1 MNHLLRTLLLGMV
14 LFPLMLAAQYH
25 DLVLKVRVSDA
36 DGKPLAF
43 PIIKAVDV
51 NNRNGEGYHL
61 LGDANGRIENRMT
74 SVSRRAWAYEL
85 EVKAEGYASEQ
96 LVLDGSEFDMTVA
109 TSDLWTFEME
119 IRLQRKLE
127 DKDMDRGLTRCA
139 YDAKRD
145 RFKCE
150 GNFRKVISVTR
161 SVDPDLAARMALLEV
176 EDAKEGVMVYG
187 YVRDHV
193 SDLGLAAAVVRIL
206 PEDGTARDTLVRTNA
221 FGFYVF
227 TLGYDRV
234 FRLTYSAEGTVSKTI
249 VIDLMNIPE
258 EHRLRGFGMNVDM
271 RLFAPIPGEDLS
283 FLEQPMGRSRFVPE
297 SGAIDWDHSVSSP
310 VIQRLDEIMQ
320 RNRKR

>member
-14 LFPLMLAAQYH
+14 LFPLMLPAQYN
-25 DLVLKVRVSDA
+25 DLMLKVRVSDA
-36 DGKPLAF
+36 DGKPLAH
-43 PIIKAVDV
+43 PMIRVVDV
-51 NNRNGEGYHL
+51 NFPLGESYHR
-61 LGDANGRIENRMT
+61 LGDAQGLIENRMT
-74 SVSRRAWAYEL
+74 SVKGRPWLYEL
-85 EVKAEGYASEQ
+85 EVKAEGHASEQ
-96 LVLDGSEFDMTVA
+96 LVLDGAALDMTVA

-127 DKDMDRGLTRCA
+127 EKDMARGPTRCA
-139 YDAKRD
+139 YDAKSD
-145 RFKCE
+145 RFKCD

-161 SVDPDLAARMALLEV
+161 SADPDLAARMALLAA

-193 SDLGLAAAVVRIL
+193 SDLGMAEAVVRIL
-206 PEDGTARDTLVRTNA
+206 PEDSTARDTLVRTNA
-221 FGFYVF
+221 FGFYVY

-234 FRLTYSAEGTVSKTI
+234 FRLTYSAEGTISKTI

-258 EHRLRGFGMNVDM
+258 EDRPGGFGMNVDM

-283 FLEQPMGRSRFVPE
+283 FLEQPMGRSRYVPE
-297 SGAIDWDHSVSSP
+297 RGLIDWDHSVSTP